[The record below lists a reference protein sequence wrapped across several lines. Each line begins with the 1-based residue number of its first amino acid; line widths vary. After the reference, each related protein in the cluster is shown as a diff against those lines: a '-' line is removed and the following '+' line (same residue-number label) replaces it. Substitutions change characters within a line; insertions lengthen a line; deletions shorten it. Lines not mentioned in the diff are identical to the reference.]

1 MVAYSRRRKTETT
14 RNPGCH
20 FKTHVLPLPNHVA
33 LRLRLAIEM
42 PHSCC
47 CFLSRARHHTRRRCH
62 LLRYYGH
69 PATIPMLDLTLSFA
83 QVQQSDRT
91 ELPSPVPP
99 WFVPDDVDFDTT
111 VVSF

>member
-1 MVAYSRRRKTETT
+1 
-14 RNPGCH
+14 
-20 FKTHVLPLPNHVA
+20 
-33 LRLRLAIEM
+33 
-42 PHSCC
+42 
-47 CFLSRARHHTRRRCH
+47 
-62 LLRYYGH
+62 
-69 PATIPMLDLTLSFA
+69 MLDLTLSFA